1 MRRLEGHSENGP
13 ARRAA
18 AHAQQHTG
26 SDGRA
31 GQAQRTAGDLDEA
44 TRTARL
50 LDIVEERRRPV
61 SGIDARP
68 TSTLALQT
76 DSRSNVDER
85 GLKQG
90 VSRERGARDDAVR
103 VRTDLHP

>member
-1 MRRLEGHSENGP
+1 MRRLEGHGENGP

-50 LDIVEERRRPV
+50 LDIVEEPRRPV
-61 SGIDARP
+61 SGIDTRL

-76 DSRSNVDER
+76 DSRSNVDVR

-90 VSRERGARDDAVR
+90 VSRERGARGAAVR
-103 VRTDLHP
+103 VRTDPHP

>member
-1 MRRLEGHSENGP
+1 MRRLEGHGENGP

-26 SDGRA
+26 SDGHA

-50 LDIVEERRRPV
+50 LDMVEEPRRPV
-61 SGIDARP
+61 SSIGVRP
-68 TSTLALQT
+68 SSILAVQ
-76 DSRSNVDER
+76 SES
-85 GLKQG
+85 
-90 VSRERGARDDAVR
+90 
-103 VRTDLHP
+103 